1 MNLLL
6 ASGHAD
12 AIHYSLGQLYDE
24 TNLVIERENNRILTE
39 ANLLQLAVG
48 SLLSDKARKAFTA
61 RQKELNMTVKPRR
74 GLFKDND

>member
-6 ASGHAD
+6 ASGHTD

-24 TNLVIERENNRILTE
+24 ANLVIERENNRMVTE
-39 ANLLQLAVG
+39 ANLFQLAVG
-48 SLLSDKARKAFTA
+48 GLISDKARKAFTA
-61 RQKELNMTVKPRR
+61 RQKELNMQVKPRR

>member
-12 AIHYSLGQLYDE
+12 AIHYPLGQLYDE
-24 TNLVIERENNRILTE
+24 ANLVIERENNRILTE

-74 GLFKDND
+74 GLFRDNG